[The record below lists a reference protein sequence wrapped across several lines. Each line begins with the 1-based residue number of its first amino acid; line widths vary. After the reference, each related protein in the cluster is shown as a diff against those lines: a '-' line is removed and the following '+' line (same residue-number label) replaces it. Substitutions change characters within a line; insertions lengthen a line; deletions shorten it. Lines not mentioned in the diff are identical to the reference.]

1 MKLFHLSDLHL
12 GKIVN
17 GVSILEDQR
26 FILQQILD
34 WAKKRSRKVYN
45 IDLPLKSHFF
55 YNRLE

>member
-12 GKIVN
+12 SKIVN

-34 WAKKRSRKVYN
+34 
-45 IDLPLKSHFF
+45 
-55 YNRLE
+55 